1 MTSVF
6 GGIPLEI
13 KTYETI
19 NENTRNVIKMNIKYG
34 PIDRSLSLSFD
45 LPYIEKIDITGVELP
60 SKYIESIK
68 KILMLL
74 INYMIARKNNLINP
88 LLPKNIESVLEF
100 VFVNFEDLI
109 LVIKDE
115 DYIPLKSTGN
125 LDDSYI
131 ELINITGIKPWVE
144 VKKLS
149 RIDYTRYLDSIKIVI
164 TLIHNYLVAR
174 KNGTVERLVPES
186 LEKELP
192 TISHDLTRI
201 IILIQK

>member
-6 GGIPLEI
+6 EGIPLEI
-13 KTYETI
+13 KAYETI
-19 NENTRNVIKMNIKYG
+19 NENTVNVIKMNIKYG

-74 INYMIARKNNLINP
+74 INYMISRKNNLINP

-131 ELINITGIKPWVE
+131 ELVNITGIKPWVE

>member
-34 PIDRSLSLSFD
+34 PFDRLLSLSFD

-125 LDDSYI
+125 FDDSYI
-131 ELINITGIKPWVE
+131 ELINITGIKPWDKE
-144 VKKLS
+144 RKLNE
-149 RIDYTRYLDSIKIVI
+149 IDYTRYLDSIKIVI

>member
-6 GGIPLEI
+6 EGIPLEI

-19 NENTRNVIKMNIKYG
+19 NENSRNVIKMNIKYG
-34 PIDRSLSLSFD
+34 SVERPLSLSFD
-45 LPYIEKIDITGVELP
+45 LPYIEQVNISGILP
-60 SKYIESIK
+60 SKYIKPIEK
-68 KILMLL
+68 CLLLL
-74 INYMIARKNNLINP
+74 INYMIARKNNRIDP
-88 LLPKNIESVLEF
+88 LLPKNIESLLEF
-100 VFVNFEDLI
+100 VFINFEDL
-109 LVIKDE
+109 LLAIKDE

-131 ELINITGIKPWVE
+131 ELINITGIKPWNE
-144 VKKLS
+144 EKKFS
-149 RIDYTRYLDSIKIVI
+149 KIDYTRYLDSIKIVI

-186 LEKELP
+186 LEEELP
-192 TISHDLTRI
+192 TISHDLSRI

>member
-6 GGIPLEI
+6 EGIPLEI

-19 NENTRNVIKMNIKYG
+19 NGNSRSVMEMDIKYG
-34 PIDRSLSLSFD
+34 SVERPLSLSFD
-45 LPYIEKIDITGVELP
+45 LPYIEQVNISGIEFP
-60 SKYIESIK
+60 SKYIKPIEK
-68 KILMLL
+68 CLLLL
-74 INYMIARKNNLINP
+74 INYMIARKNNRINP
-88 LLPKNIESVLEF
+88 LLPKNIESFLEF
-100 VFVNFEDLI
+100 VFINFEDL
-109 LVIKDE
+109 LLAIKDE

-131 ELINITGIKPWVE
+131 ELINITGIKPWDE
-144 VKKLS
+144 ERKFSK
-149 RIDYTRYLDSIKIVI
+149 IDYTRYLDSIKIVL

-186 LEKELP
+186 LEEELP
-192 TISHDLTRI
+192 TISHDLGRI